1 MSEPSE
7 SSGLDR
13 LLDLERSMFYIYT
26 REKFV
31 RYESLKSKLEA
42 EHEIV
47 ERLREIDI
55 EYIINLI
62 TKQGII
68 QGDRQSKIL
77 KLRKLQS
84 ILKEKE
90 E

>member
-1 MSEPSE
+1 MTD
-7 SSGLDR
+7 LDR
-13 LLDLERSMFYIYT
+13 LLDLERSMFSTYT

-31 RYESLKSKLEA
+31 EYESLKAKLEA

-84 ILKEKE
+84 ILMEGKQ
-90 E
+90 